1 MCKVIILLYLY
12 VFIHFHKVCSIGT
25 SFKDITEN
33 NRPTIGAEYIRQ
45 GTICFTPERPQ
56 QKNCGTFWKFQ
67 SREEQMD
74 GRSQH

>member
-1 MCKVIILLYLY
+1 MNL
-12 VFIHFHKVCSIGT
+12 
-25 SFKDITEN
+25 TEN
-33 NRPTIGAEYIRQ
+33 NRPIIGAEYIRQ

-67 SREEQMD
+67 SREEQID